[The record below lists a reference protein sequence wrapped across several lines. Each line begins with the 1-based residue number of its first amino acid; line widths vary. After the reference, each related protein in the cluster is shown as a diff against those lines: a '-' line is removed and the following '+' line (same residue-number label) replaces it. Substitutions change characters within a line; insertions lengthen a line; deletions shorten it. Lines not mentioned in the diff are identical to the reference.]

1 MMNGRTCLITGATDG
16 IGKEAAIELAKKGC
30 NLILIGR
37 NKKKGEKVVEQIR
50 KVAESYVDID
60 YFTADLMLMK
70 EVSRVADEVSRK
82 YPKIDVLLNNVG
94 AYFAFRGV
102 TEEGFERT
110 FALNHLGYFLMTKK
124 LLPLVEKSNYKR
136 IVNVSSSAHYGIDF
150 EFDNLNGEKKYSGF
164 DVYKK
169 SKLANVMFTYELAK
183 RVKDK
188 GITANCLHPGFVSTN
203 FGKNNNFLWRNVIRV
218 AMWLTA
224 INVKDG
230 AKTSIHLACSDEVK
244 DITGRFFANCEVKK
258 GSSKAK
264 NEEHNRRLWDIS
276 EDYVKKFV

>member
-1 MMNGRTCLITGATDG
+1 MNGRTCLITGATDG

-37 NKKKGEKVVEQIR
+37 NKEKGEKVVEQIR
-50 KVAESYVDID
+50 KIADSYVDID

-82 YPKIDVLLNNVG
+82 YPKIDILLNNVG

-124 LLPLVEKSNYKR
+124 LLPLIEKSNYKR

-164 DVYKK
+164 DIYKK

-183 RVKDK
+183 RVKDR

-244 DITGRFFANCEVKK
+244 DITGRFFANCQVKK

-264 NEEHNRRLWDIS
+264 NDEHNRKLWDIS

>member
-1 MMNGRTCLITGATDG
+1 MRGLTCLITGATDG

-37 NKKKGEKVVEQIR
+37 NKEKGEKVVEEIR
-50 KVAESYVDID
+50 KVAENHVDID
-60 YFTADLMLMK
+60 YFVADLMLMK

-94 AYFAFRGV
+94 AYFAFRDV

-124 LLPLVEKSNYKR
+124 LLPLVEKSDYKR

-150 EFDNLNGEKKYSGF
+150 EFDNMNGEKKYSGF
-164 DVYKK
+164 DIYKR

-183 RVKDK
+183 RIEGT

-224 INVKDG
+224 ISVRDG

-244 DITGRFFANCEVKK
+244 DITGRFFANSQIKK

-264 NEEHNRRLWDIS
+264 NEEHNRKLWELS
-276 EDYVKKFV
+276 EEFVEKFV

>member
-1 MMNGRTCLITGATDG
+1 MRGLTCLITGATDG
-16 IGKEAAIELAKKGC
+16 IGKETAIELAKKGC

-37 NKKKGEKVVEQIR
+37 NKEKGEKVVEQIR
-50 KVAESYVDID
+50 KVADSYVDID

-70 EVSRVADEVSRK
+70 EISRVADEVSRK
-82 YPKIDVLLNNVG
+82 YPKIDILFNNVG

-124 LLPLVEKSNYKR
+124 LLPLIEKSGYAR

-150 EFDNLNGEKKYSGF
+150 EFDNMNGEKKYSGF

-203 FGKNNNFLWRNVIRV
+203 FGKNNNFLWRNVIRM
-218 AMWLTA
+218 AMMLTA
-224 INVKDG
+224 ISVKDG
-230 AKTSIHLACSDEVK
+230 AKTSIHLACSDKVK

-264 NEEHNRRLWDIS
+264 NEEHNQKLWELS
-276 EDYVKKFV
+276 EEFVKPFL

>member
-1 MMNGRTCLITGATDG
+1 MNGRTCLITGATDG

-37 NKKKGEKVVEQIR
+37 NKEKGEKVVEQIR
-50 KVAESYVDID
+50 KIAESYVDID

-82 YPKIDVLLNNVG
+82 YPKIDILLNNVG

-124 LLPLVEKSNYKR
+124 LLPLIEKSNYKR

-164 DVYKK
+164 DIYKK

-244 DITGRFFANCEVKK
+244 DITGRFFANCQVKK

-264 NEEHNRRLWDIS
+264 NDEHNRKLWDIS

>member
-1 MMNGRTCLITGATDG
+1 MNGRTCLITGATDG

-37 NKKKGEKVVEQIR
+37 NKEKGEKVVEQIR
-50 KVAESYVDID
+50 KVADSYVDID

-94 AYFAFRGV
+94 AYFAFRGL

-164 DVYKK
+164 DIYKK

-264 NEEHNRRLWDIS
+264 NEEHNQRLWDIS
-276 EDYVKKFV
+276 EDYVKKFI

>member
-1 MMNGRTCLITGATDG
+1 MNGRTCLITGATDG

-37 NKKKGEKVVEQIR
+37 SKEKGEKVVEQIR
-50 KVAESYVDID
+50 KVAESHVDID

-82 YPKIDVLLNNVG
+82 YPRIDILLNNVG
-94 AYFAFRGV
+94 AYFAFRDV

-124 LLPLVEKSNYKR
+124 LLPLVEKSDYKR

-150 EFDNLNGEKKYSGF
+150 EFDNMNGEKKYSGF

-203 FGKNNNFLWRNVIRV
+203 FGKNNNFLWRNFIRV

-224 INVKDG
+224 ISVKDG

-244 DITGRFFANCEVKK
+244 DITGKFFAASKVKK
-258 GSSKAK
+258 
-264 NEEHNRRLWDIS
+264 
-276 EDYVKKFV
+276 

>member
-1 MMNGRTCLITGATDG
+1 MRGLTCLITGATDG
-16 IGKEAAIELAKKGC
+16 IGKEAAIELAKKEF

-37 NKKKGEKVVEQIR
+37 NKEKGEKVVEQIR
-50 KVAESYVDID
+50 KVAENYVDID
-60 YFTADLMLMK
+60 YFNADLMLMK

-82 YPKIDVLLNNVG
+82 YPKIDILLNNVG

-124 LLPLVEKSNYKR
+124 LLPLIEKSNYKR

-150 EFDNLNGEKKYSGF
+150 EFDNLNGEKKYKGF
-164 DVYKK
+164 DAYKK

-183 RVKDK
+183 RVKDR

-244 DITGRFFANCEVKK
+244 DITGRFFANCQVKK

-264 NEEHNRRLWDIS
+264 NDEHNRKLWDIS

>member
-1 MMNGRTCLITGATDG
+1 MNGRTCLISGATDG

-37 NKKKGEKVVEQIR
+37 SKKKGKKVVEQIR
-50 KVAESYVDID
+50 KVADSHVDID
-60 YFTADLMLMK
+60 YLIADLMLMK
-70 EVSRVADEVSRK
+70 EVSRVADEISKK
-82 YPKIDVLLNNVG
+82 YPRIDVLLNNVG
-94 AYFAFRGV
+94 AYFTSREV

-150 EFDNLNGEKKYSGF
+150 EFDNMNGEKKYAGF
-164 DVYKK
+164 ETYKK

-183 RVKDK
+183 RIEGT

-203 FGKNNNFLWRNVIRV
+203 FGKNNNFFWRNAIRL
-218 AMWLTA
+218 AMMLTA

-230 AKTSIHLACSDEVK
+230 AKTSVHLACSDEVK
-244 DITGRFFANCEVKK
+244 NITGKFFANSQVKK

-264 NEEHNRRLWDIS
+264 NDKHNVKLWELSEEF
-276 EDYVKKFV
+276 VKPFL

>member
-1 MMNGRTCLITGATDG
+1 MNGRTCLITGATDG
-16 IGKEAAIELAKKGC
+16 IGKEAANELAKKGC

-37 NKKKGEKVVEQIR
+37 NKEKGDKVVEQIR
-50 KVAESYVDID
+50 KIADSYVDID

-82 YPKIDVLLNNVG
+82 YPKIDILLNNVG

-124 LLPLVEKSNYKR
+124 LLPLIEKSNYKR

-164 DVYKK
+164 DIYKK

-183 RVKDK
+183 RVKDR

-244 DITGRFFANCEVKK
+244 DITGRFFANCQVKK

-264 NEEHNRRLWDIS
+264 NDEHNRKLWDIS

>member
-1 MMNGRTCLITGATDG
+1 MRGLTCLITGATDG

-37 NKKKGEKVVEQIR
+37 SKEKGDKVVEEIR
-50 KVAESYVDID
+50 KVADSYVDID

-82 YPKIDVLLNNVG
+82 YPKIDILLNNVG
-94 AYFAFRGV
+94 AYFAFRDV

-124 LLPLVEKSNYKR
+124 LLPLVEKSDYKR

-150 EFDNLNGEKKYSGF
+150 EFDNMNGEKKYSGF
-164 DVYKK
+164 DIYKR

-183 RVKDK
+183 RIEGT

-224 INVKDG
+224 ISVKDG

-244 DITGRFFANCEVKK
+244 DITGRFFANSQIKK

-264 NEEHNRRLWDIS
+264 NEEHNRKLWELS
-276 EDYVKKFV
+276 EEFVEKFV

>member
-1 MMNGRTCLITGATDG
+1 MRGLTCLITGATDG
-16 IGKEAAIELAKKGC
+16 IGKEAAIELSKKGC

-37 NKKKGEKVVEQIR
+37 SKEKGDKVVEEIR
-50 KVAESYVDID
+50 KVADRYVDID

-82 YPKIDVLLNNVG
+82 YPKIDILLNNVG

-124 LLPLVEKSNYKR
+124 LLPLIEKSNYKR

-164 DVYKK
+164 DIYKK

-183 RVKDK
+183 RVKDR

-244 DITGRFFANCEVKK
+244 DITGRFFANCQVKK

-264 NEEHNRRLWDIS
+264 NDEHNRKLWDIS

>member
-1 MMNGRTCLITGATDG
+1 MNGRTCLITGATDG

-37 NKKKGEKVVEQIR
+37 NKEKGEKVVEQIR
-50 KVAESYVDID
+50 KVADSYVDID

>member
-1 MMNGRTCLITGATDG
+1 MRGLTSLITGATDG

-37 NKKKGEKVVEQIR
+37 NKEKGEKVVEEIR
-50 KVAESYVDID
+50 KVADSYVDID

-94 AYFAFRGV
+94 AYFAFRDV

-124 LLPLVEKSNYKR
+124 LLPLVEKSDYKR

-150 EFDNLNGEKKYSGF
+150 EFDNMNGEKKYSGF
-164 DVYKK
+164 DIYKR

-183 RVKDK
+183 RIEGT

-224 INVKDG
+224 ISVKDG

-244 DITGRFFANCEVKK
+244 DITGRFFANSQIKK

-264 NEEHNRRLWDIS
+264 NEEHNRKLWELS
-276 EDYVKKFV
+276 EEFVEKFV

>member
-1 MMNGRTCLITGATDG
+1 MNGRTCLITGATDG

-37 NKKKGEKVVEQIR
+37 NKEKGEKVVEQIR
-50 KVAESYVDID
+50 KIADSYVDID

-82 YPKIDVLLNNVG
+82 YPKIDILLNNVG

-124 LLPLVEKSNYKR
+124 LLPLIEKSNYKR

-164 DVYKK
+164 DIYKK

-224 INVKDG
+224 LYLDKEIK
-230 AKTSIHLACSDEVK
+230 
-244 DITGRFFANCEVKK
+244 
-258 GSSKAK
+258 
-264 NEEHNRRLWDIS
+264 
-276 EDYVKKFV
+276 

>member
-1 MMNGRTCLITGATDG
+1 MRGLTCLITGATDG

-37 NKKKGEKVVEQIR
+37 SKEKGDKVVEEIR
-50 KVAESYVDID
+50 KVADSYVDID

-82 YPKIDVLLNNVG
+82 YPKIDILLNNVG
-94 AYFAFRGV
+94 AYFAFRDV

-124 LLPLVEKSNYKR
+124 LLPLVEKSDYKR

-150 EFDNLNGEKKYSGF
+150 EFDNMNGEKNYSGF
-164 DVYKK
+164 DVYKR

-183 RVKDK
+183 RIEGT

-224 INVKDG
+224 ISVKDG

-244 DITGRFFANCEVKK
+244 DITGRFFANSQIKK

-264 NEEHNRRLWDIS
+264 NEEHNRKLWELS
-276 EDYVKKFV
+276 EEFVEKFV

>member
-1 MMNGRTCLITGATDG
+1 MRGLTSLITGATDG

-37 NKKKGEKVVEQIR
+37 SKEKGDKVVEEIR
-50 KVAESYVDID
+50 KVADSYVDID

-94 AYFAFRGV
+94 AYFAFRDV

-124 LLPLVEKSNYKR
+124 LLPLVEKSDYKR

-150 EFDNLNGEKKYSGF
+150 EFDNMNGEKKYSGF

-183 RVKDK
+183 RIEGT

-224 INVKDG
+224 ISVRDG

-244 DITGRFFANCEVKK
+244 DITGRFFANSQIKK

-264 NEEHNRRLWDIS
+264 NEEHNRKLWELS
-276 EDYVKKFV
+276 EEFVEKFV

>member
-1 MMNGRTCLITGATDG
+1 MRGLTCLITGATDG
-16 IGKEAAIELAKKGC
+16 IGKEAAIELAKKEF

-50 KVAESYVDID
+50 KVAENYVDID
-60 YFTADLMLMK
+60 YFNADLMLMK

-94 AYFAFRGV
+94 AYFAFRGL

-164 DVYKK
+164 DIYKK

-203 FGKNNNFLWRNVIRV
+203 FGKNNNLLWRNVIRV

-264 NEEHNRRLWDIS
+264 NEEHNRKLWDIS

>member
-1 MMNGRTCLITGATDG
+1 MRGLTCLITGATDG

-37 NKKKGEKVVEQIR
+37 NKEKGDKVVEQIR
-50 KVAESYVDID
+50 KIADSYVDID

-82 YPKIDVLLNNVG
+82 YPKIDILLNNVG

-124 LLPLVEKSNYKR
+124 LLPLIEKSNYKR

-164 DVYKK
+164 DIYKK

-244 DITGRFFANCEVKK
+244 DITGRFFANCQVKK

-264 NEEHNRRLWDIS
+264 NDEHNRKLWDIS

>member
-1 MMNGRTCLITGATDG
+1 MRGLTCLITGATDG
-16 IGKEAAIELAKKGC
+16 IGKETAIELAKKGC

-37 NKKKGEKVVEQIR
+37 NKEKGEKVVEEIR
-50 KVAESYVDID
+50 KVADSYVDID

-94 AYFAFRGV
+94 AYFAFRDV

-124 LLPLVEKSNYKR
+124 LLPLVEKSDYKR

-150 EFDNLNGEKKYSGF
+150 EFDNMNGEKKYSGF
-164 DVYKK
+164 DIYKR

-183 RVKDK
+183 RIEGT

-224 INVKDG
+224 ISVKDG

-244 DITGRFFANCEVKK
+244 DITGRFFANSQIKK

-264 NEEHNRRLWDIS
+264 NEEHNRKLWELS
-276 EDYVKKFV
+276 EEFVEKFV

>member
-1 MMNGRTCLITGATDG
+1 MRGLTCLITGATDG

-37 NKKKGEKVVEQIR
+37 SKEKGEKVVEQIR
-50 KVAESYVDID
+50 KVADSYVDID

-70 EVSRVADEVSRK
+70 EVSRIADEVSRK
-82 YPKIDVLLNNVG
+82 YPKVDVLLNNVG
-94 AYFAFRGV
+94 AYFAFRDV

-124 LLPLVEKSNYKR
+124 LLPLVEKSDYKR

-150 EFDNLNGEKKYSGF
+150 EFDNMNGEKKYSGF
-164 DVYKK
+164 DTYKK

-203 FGKNNNFLWRNVIRV
+203 FGKNNNFLWRNFIRV

-224 INVKDG
+224 INVKEG
-230 AKTSIHLACSDEVK
+230 AKTSIHLVCSDEVK
-244 DITGRFFANCEVKK
+244 GVTGKFFADCKIKK
-258 GSSKAK
+258 GSSKARS
-264 NEEHNRRLWDIS
+264 EENNKKLWDLS
-276 EDYVKKFV
+276 EEFVSEFV

>member
-1 MMNGRTCLITGATDG
+1 MNGRTCLITGATDG

-37 NKKKGEKVVEQIR
+37 NKEKGEKVVEEIR
-50 KVAESYVDID
+50 KVAENHVDID
-60 YFTADLMLMK
+60 YFVADLMLMK

-82 YPKIDVLLNNVG
+82 YPRIDILLNNVG
-94 AYFAFRGV
+94 AYFAFRDV

-124 LLPLVEKSNYKR
+124 LLPLVEKSDYKR

-150 EFDNLNGEKKYSGF
+150 EFDNMNGEKKYSGF

-183 RVKDK
+183 RIEGT

-224 INVKDG
+224 ISVKDG

-244 DITGRFFANCEVKK
+244 DITGRFFANSQIKK

-264 NEEHNRRLWDIS
+264 NEEHNRKLWELS
-276 EDYVKKFV
+276 EEFVEKFV